1 MIENKKVLYYV
12 IGGWFLLGGLACIFR
27 GKVVGHKAAG
37 IFFISLYVCC

>member
-12 IGGWFLLGGLACIFR
+12 IGGWLLLGGLACIFR
-27 GKVVGHKAAG
+27 GEVVGHKAAG